1 MAAQLAVGFKVPF
14 TIGGFVDAQGNAAQ
28 VDATTPTLAMKQ
40 GDFNFPGVAANT
52 IYDPATTRLV
62 NGVWM
67 RDPFPGNVIPSARF
81 DPVARNVLQYD
92 PWVAPNREG
101 TYNAAGPSGNLL
113 ADEFAKV
120 FLDDYNLRLDHQF
133 SAAFKIY
140 GSYTENRQSGFGRPI
155 NIRQDRPEYQ
165 FNLAC
170 AREFEAETFRLR
182 NLEGVWQRV
191 ATVALPVCIAAG
203 IPGPNENHCLSNVA
217 RGLAEE
223 SGFEFRTVADATHFL
238 QMERPRQ
245 CAAIVD
251 AFVTRVLSTRG

>member
-1 MAAQLAVGFKVPF
+1 VVEDLAESFARVGSFC
-14 TIGGFVDAQGNAAQ
+14 
-28 VDATTPTLAMKQ
+28 
-40 GDFNFPGVAANT
+40 
-52 IYDPATTRLV
+52 
-62 NGVWM
+62 
-67 RDPFPGNVIPSARF
+67 
-81 DPVARNVLQYD
+81 
-92 PWVAPNREG
+92 
-101 TYNAAGPSGNLL
+101 
-113 ADEFAKV
+113 
-120 FLDDYNLRLDHQF
+120 RLDGETLRGL
-133 SAAFKIY
+133 AAA
-140 GSYTENRQSGFGRPI
+140 TL
-155 NIRQDRPEYQ
+155 RQDRPEYQ